1 MLFFPKAQETP
12 VGLEVTEF
20 VDGLSLMGSFFKMM
34 RAFIH
39 DPHEVLQMFFGQ
51 KQPLRT

>member
-1 MLFFPKAQETP
+1 MTSLIVNVIFPNAQETP

-20 VDGLSLMGSFFKMM
+20 VDGLSLMGSYLKMM

-39 DPHEVLQMFFGQ
+39 DPHEV
-51 KQPLRT
+51 